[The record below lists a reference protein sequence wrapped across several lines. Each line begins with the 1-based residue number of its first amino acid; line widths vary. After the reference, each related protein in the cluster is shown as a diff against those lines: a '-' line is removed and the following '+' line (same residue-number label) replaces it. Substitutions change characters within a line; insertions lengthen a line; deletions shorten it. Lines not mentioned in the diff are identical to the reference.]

1 MQIRA
6 GKSRFEV
13 NFIQSSSLTCMQD
26 NAIKTH
32 LLVTCYK
39 LRNLYKILN
48 ASNDKKVLFLST
60 NKLNKGNPTEIPR
73 KKIDMGCLR
82 VVIFLDTCDIP
93 PRFIVMKFKIIWS
106 T

>member
-6 GKSRFEV
+6 DNSRLEV
-13 NFIQSSSLTCMQD
+13 NFIQSTFLTCMQN

-32 LLVTCYK
+32 RLMTCYK

-48 ASNDKKVLFLST
+48 VSNDKKVLLLST
-60 NKLNKGNPTEIPR
+60 NKLNKENPTEIPR
-73 KKIDMGCLR
+73 KKIDIGCLR

-93 PRFIVMKFKIIWS
+93 PSVYCDEV
-106 T
+106 